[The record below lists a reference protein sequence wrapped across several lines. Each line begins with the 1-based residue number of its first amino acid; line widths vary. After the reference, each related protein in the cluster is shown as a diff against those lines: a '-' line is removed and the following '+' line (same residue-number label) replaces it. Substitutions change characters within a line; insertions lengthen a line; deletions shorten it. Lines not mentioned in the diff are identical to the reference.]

1 MSPQPKTAHPN
12 GYLALAVY
20 DLPSQGGNGN
30 GWIDPGD
37 AIWSK
42 LRIWTDANQDGEAQ
56 PWELRTPEG
65 VGIKRIALGYKLA
78 ERVDEYG
85 NVFRYVS
92 RVLDA
97 SDPRCYDVWIRLDP
111 DATKP

>member
-1 MSPQPKTAHPN
+1 
-12 GYLALAVY
+12 
-20 DLPSQGGNGN
+20 
-30 GWIDPGD
+30 
-37 AIWSK
+37 
-42 LRIWTDANQDGEAQ
+42 
-56 PWELRTPEG
+56 

-92 RVLDA
+92 QVLDA